1 MRLMVLLFFSSFAFA
16 QQSSTT
22 TAPCSPIAP
31 DNTGTITI
39 NCPGMSKEQGEKM
52 AAILN
57 KIQAKQLD
65 LDSIMTALAEINDKT
80 PKLKGV
86 LLPANDPP
94 QPFDCGG
101 GDLTVMLG
109 TNGWTDPISPNILEV
124 GDRNGVS
131 VRRTEKG
138 ISVDAELNGE
148 DGNIIAVIKDNRFV
162 LNPNNVFDVQTPD
175 DSTLIVQSVR
185 DDTEILNVRFSNKT
199 TVRIKATFFIRP
211 GVRFEV
217 NEQGMRVIGASGK
230 FGLDHTCFA
239 KSAGVRIR

>member
-101 GDLTVMLG
+101 RMAGQIRFRQTF
-109 TNGWTDPISPNILEV
+109 WKLEIET
-124 GDRNGVS
+124 GFRYGAQ
-131 VRRTEKG
+131 K
-138 ISVDAELNGE
+138 
-148 DGNIIAVIKDNRFV
+148 
-162 LNPNNVFDVQTPD
+162 
-175 DSTLIVQSVR
+175 
-185 DDTEILNVRFSNKT
+185 
-199 TVRIKATFFIRP
+199 KA
-211 GVRFEV
+211 
-217 NEQGMRVIGASGK
+217 
-230 FGLDHTCFA
+230 
-239 KSAGVRIR
+239 